1 MSARTR
7 DPWLDNAKMV
17 LVTMVV
23 LGHTWGLLG
32 EHTYDNWFYD
42 FLYFWHIPAF
52 VLLSGYLS
60 KSFEWDRAHLTSAVY
75 VLLVPYVL
83 FEPAL
88 YFWRRLLG
96 QYESGILW
104 LHPHWA
110 MWYLIVLFWWRLGTP
125 LLKRHWLWL
134 PLSVVI
140 SLAAGLVSGQV
151 FYLSRILGLLPFF
164 VLGLHL
170 EPRHLHRLDD
180 PWVRVCAVGGLL
192 GLLAVARFT
201 DTFAQTAFL
210 YYDAGYDDLGVD
222 APYAFQVRL
231 TVMALGLVGAF
242 SVLALVPRRT
252 GWFARMGSATMIV
265 YLLHGFVVK
274 AFDAPLGAFSEAFP
288 IPALVASTLGAVG
301 LSLLL
306 ASPPA
311 RRYLVWVVNPLGTW
325 QNRRAAQPA
334 AASAPPGSEATE
346 GPQATGTAERG

>member
-1 MSARTR
+1 VSARTR

-17 LVTMVV
+17 LVTLVV
-23 LGHTWGLLG
+23 VGHTWGLLG
-32 EHTYDNWFYD
+32 ESTYDNWFYD

-60 KSFEWDRAHLTSAVY
+60 KSFEWDRAHLTNLVV
-75 VLLVPYVL
+75 VLLVPYLL

-88 YFWRRLLG
+88 YYWRRLLG
-96 QYESGILW
+96 QEESGLLW

-110 MWYLIVLFWWRLGTP
+110 MWYLIVLFWWRLATP
-125 LLKRHWLWL
+125 VLKRHWLWL
-134 PLSVVI
+134 PVSVAI

-170 EPRHLHRLDD
+170 RPRHLHRLDD
-180 PWVRVCAVGGLL
+180 PWVRVCAVGGMI

-210 YYDAGYDDLGVD
+210 YYDAGYDDLGVE
-222 APYAFQVRL
+222 APYAVQVRL
-231 TVMALGLVGAF
+231 TVLALGLVGAF
-242 SVLALVPRRT
+242 AVLALVPRRT
-252 GWFARMGSATMIV
+252 GWFARMGAATMIV

-274 AFDAPLGAFSEAFP
+274 AFTTPLGSFSEAYP
-288 IPALVASTLGAVG
+288 VPGLLLSTVGAVG

-311 RRYLVWVVNPLGTW
+311 RRHLVWVVNPLGTW
-325 QNRRAAQPA
+325 QRRRAAVAQPA
-334 AASAPPGSEATE
+334 ATD
-346 GPQATGTAERG
+346 GPHATGTAERG